1 MKKIT
6 FLGISLTCALTAFG
20 QMQVVK
26 DAERAMKSAPE
37 KYPQNIEALKPA
49 MTNPETAEQAYTWFV
64 AGKGAFDF
72 FDKEVDKKALG
83 HSLIDGY
90 GYFQKALP
98 LDTVVDAK
106 GKTKTK
112 YSKDMVKMIVGHYND
127 FSNAALYL
135 WEVEDYAGAVEAWDL
150 FVENRNN
157 PVLVKNGLKAQP
169 DSIYGE
175 ILFNMGIG
183 NSLLQNNEGA
193 LKNFKDAISMG
204 YTKKNAFDYAI
215 SAASSMNNAAEMA
228 AIAEQAYPIY
238 GAEDSRYIGYII
250 NNYLDKKDFA
260 VADAMID
267 KYLAADPDNAQLYFV
282 KGVVLETENKNA
294 EAKEAYKKAVELDPK
309 NANALF
315 RIGYTLYQEACA
327 IDEQEGGGLNNE
339 EYKKLRETRI
349 DPLFREASKYIE
361 ESYKLD
367 DQNSDARSVLRS
379 IYYNL
384 NDEEN
389 LKRVEAM

>member
-1 MKKIT
+1 MKKIS

-72 FDKEVDKKALG
+72 FDNQQVVAQMGKQVDKKALG

-157 PVLVKNGLKAQP
+157 PVLLKNGLKAQP

-204 YTKKNAFDYAI
+204 YTKKNAFDYGI
-215 SAASSMNNAAEMA
+215 SAASALNNPAEMA

-238 GAEDSRYIGYII
+238 GAEDSRYIGYMI

-260 VADAMID
+260 
-267 KYLAADPDNAQLYFV
+267 
-282 KGVVLETENKNA
+282 
-294 EAKEAYKKAVELDPK
+294 
-309 NANALF
+309 
-315 RIGYTLYQEACA
+315 
-327 IDEQEGGGLNNE
+327 
-339 EYKKLRETRI
+339 
-349 DPLFREASKYIE
+349 
-361 ESYKLD
+361 
-367 DQNSDARSVLRS
+367 
-379 IYYNL
+379 
-384 NDEEN
+384 
-389 LKRVEAM
+389 